1 MTDSSDNSFN
11 TNSYRK
17 KASLDDIDKF
27 VHDIQNDTDDII
39 RDFHSN
45 KLVMKKYFN
54 GIITKYSDMEESI
67 LLLIYSV
74 LCMKTKLMVL
84 DKKIE
89 EYVKLSQINTQQTAG
104 GLDEETL
111 KTIAKELPLAFQ
123 NIYYQYGQYK
133 MIQIMELLNNQ
144 SVTYLDQ
151 LTYPPVINNSREIV
165 PYDTFNYFN
174 SYCDFYTKTMTYIKD
189 FSSMIEDQFRE
200 DNLSEIDRYYVYR
213 RITEFDMRDEK
224 YNKKN
229 DTLRE
234 NINTYK
240 TGGEILNML
249 YGTVLYD
256 RLVPNIVNGLRTK
269 ITEDSQIIVNL
280 KKTFQESKG
289 KITSNKKEIN
299 NLSKTFDKL
308 TNQVTNL
315 LESKNTGGYFINI
328 QPPEPSIEASIKII
342 NQILYSCLR
351 TADSI
356 HDFFGNRT
364 SPEFEKNK
372 FEYIK
377 YIKFITDIAEPEIK
391 QNFEEILKKLT
402 GTKVLGKRLIDQ
414 EDFKKYK
421 GLDINIAELLNAIQ
435 KPSDIEDHT
444 MDVMNK
450 FLYRIAELNDSV
462 KASIVKVYR
471 PGNTI
476 LGEIAQNITTVCPDV
491 LNTAKFV
498 DRESLFNQEY
508 LGLNKGNMKNIFKD
522 DNKNLLFV
530 IYDKNILELI
540 NKEKR
545 IEIIKKVKEFLD
557 KDSVA
562 LSIDFYAISK
572 TFFEMFTAD
581 HDSEGKNVF
590 VRPNRVLAEVWD
602 PAPNKK
608 LKHLENVMITQVLNT
623 GSDLL
628 DTKNNMPIC
637 NKDYKVTFEENP
649 EHHLIVNTG
658 ITMKGGDLIDIETDV
673 KSTRFSP
680 EVFRISNLIVEANK
694 DSDKICKLFYL
705 KNSGDWGQVT
715 SANQNKSFLLSE
727 DRLCNYYSVM
737 TNTSSIYTIKRGDIF
752 ITMLHKGNIK
762 MSWNDI
768 FESINST
775 LVNNKYYLFAK
786 KIEIKFRIDDKSDYS
801 IVYDLTHLAVT
812 QTNDPVKF
820 KPIENLKKI
829 VLKDIKYND
838 KSSEIKEVIIIEET
852 VSNDVALT
860 IIEKLNDHSKQIL
873 DLHKSIFLWKTKE
886 YQNYNESIYVEFFDT
901 FYDQIIE
908 DDDLKY
914 TNCAEKMAACK
925 EVPPI
930 KANLQTKIDNYVKN
944 KVINYVQDNI
954 LVIYLL
960 SLLDSDKYKTI
971 INKYWIDIYK
981 TIEYKNNELKWKPS
995 ENLQIINNEYETL
1008 LQEKE
1013 RNFFEIAELAGD
1025 TKALMEN
1032 LVQFY
1037 LQEYKLY
1044 KMNMET
1050 KKDAKVYTYST
1061 LYYMENYKY
1070 DIDSSK
1076 IKEGIITPNRI
1087 FISSLLMNGVWDVFG
1102 VNPFIYSLFTEY
1114 LKQNIDKIPSY
1125 ESGSE
1130 KVISKLKKFYSYINE
1145 TELNEY
1151 INTHPLDN
1159 KLKHLKTMLEFLQK
1173 EKAIYEYSDREIYQN
1188 TDVKFIQDYFDLLK
1202 VLNVYE
1208 FNLFYYLY
1216 SLVIPTDTKETI
1228 AFGGKDNTVE
1238 KADIILKFDLRI
1250 TTGTDYGRVQTPEF
1264 KIYQP
1269 FIGEYL
1275 QLLKNITNIEHNTE
1289 LNVLL
1294 TDASVKQYF
1303 DGIISNKA
1311 NMNNID
1317 SCIESYFTTLK
1328 SKSEWEY
1335 YTEIMNIIKLI
1346 GATDGILDKNKNY
1359 LRQSNNYKTTIAAFV
1374 YMLNKYLD
1382 EYDKIIEILEPL
1394 NKDQCCKI
1402 TKDLLT
1408 KINEEIGILN
1418 ASEIFNHLTGFIA
1431 KALEKPTLS
1440 EPSQLSGTDLEI
1452 KTVQFVTLY
1461 TVNNYSST
1469 EEAAVEVVP
1478 EEKEVVA
1485 APAVSKVLDAEAEA
1499 EDVVPAELEAV
1510 DDVKKKCISLGTTKK
1525 RFTKTQLLSKIVEL
1539 VSVKYSMIDR
1549 KELERALNEKNHA
1562 LLCSIL
1568 QLPAD
1573 SEASLKDAAVNEAEL
1588 NKIFDLPKLGGNI
1601 DYNKECQIM

>member
-1 MTDSSDNSFN
+1 MNESSDNSFN
-11 TNSYRK
+11 TNSYRTK
-17 KASLDDIDKF
+17 VSLDDIDKF
-27 VHDIQNDTDDII
+27 IHDIQNDTDDII

-45 KLVMKKYFN
+45 KLVMKQYFN
-54 GIITKYSDMEESI
+54 GIIIKYSDMEESI
-67 LLLIYSV
+67 LLLIYLV

-89 EYVKLSQINTQQTAG
+89 EYVKLSQLNTQQTAG

-123 NIYYQYGQYK
+123 SIYYQYGQYK
-133 MIQIMELLNNQ
+133 MLQIEELLHNQ

-151 LTYPPVINNSREIV
+151 ITYSPVLNNSRAIV
-165 PYDTFNYFN
+165 PYETFNYFN
-174 SYCDFYTKTMTYIKD
+174 SYCDFYTKIMTYIKD
-189 FSSMIEDQFRE
+189 FSSIIEHQFRQ
-200 DNLSEIDRYYVYR
+200 DNLNEIDRYYIYR

-234 NINTYK
+234 NIHTYK
-240 TGGEILNML
+240 RGGEILNML

-280 KKTFQESKG
+280 KRTFQESTE

-315 LESKNTGGYFINI
+315 IEYTNTGGFFIT
-328 QPPEPSIEASIKII
+328 PESGLETSIKNSIRII

-377 YIKFITDIAEPEIK
+377 FITFITDIAKPDIK
-391 QNFEEILKKLT
+391 QNFEEIVQTLIN
-402 GTKVLGKRLIDQ
+402 TKVLGKKIEKDLDL
-414 EDFKKYK
+414 KNYK
-421 GLDINIAELLNAIQ
+421 GEGINIAELLNAIQ

-450 FLYRIAELNDSV
+450 FLYVIAQLNDSV

-471 PGNTI
+471 PGNTL
-476 LGEIAQNITTVCPDV
+476 LGEIAQNISLCPSV
-491 LNTAKFV
+491 LNTANFV
-498 DRESLFNQEY
+498 DREYLFNQEY
-508 LGLNKGNMKNIFKD
+508 LGLDKGNMTKIFTHE
-522 DNKNLLFV
+522 NKNLLFV
-530 IYDKNILELI
+530 IYDKNILTE
-540 NKEKR
+540 EKKGNR
-545 IEIIKKVKEFLD
+545 TEIIKKVKKFLG

-572 TFFEMFTAD
+572 IFFEMFTID
-581 HDSEGKNVF
+581 KDGEGNNVF

-608 LKHLENVMITQVLNT
+608 LKYLENVMITQVLNKN
-623 GSDLL
+623 SDLL
-628 DTKNNMPIC
+628 DTENNMPIC
-637 NKDYKVTFEENP
+637 NKDYKVTFEENID
-649 EHHLIVNTG
+649 HHLIVNTG
-658 ITMKGGDLIDIETDV
+658 IKMTGGDLIDIETDV

-680 EVFRISNLIVEANK
+680 EVLRISKLIVDANK
-694 DSDKICKLFYL
+694 DPDKICKLFYL

-727 DRLCNYYSVM
+727 DRLCNFYSVM

-752 ITMLHKGNIK
+752 ITMLHKGNIQ
-762 MSWNDI
+762 MSWVDI
-768 FESINST
+768 FESIRST

-786 KIEIKFRIDDKSDYS
+786 KIEIKFKIDEKSDYS
-801 IVYDLTHLAVT
+801 IIYNLTDSGVT
-812 QTNDPVKF
+812 QTNTPSVF
-820 KPIENLKKI
+820 EEIEKISTI
-829 VLKDIKYND
+829 VLTNINYND
-838 KSSEIKEVIIIEET
+838 TSNKVEDVILKNKT
-852 VSNDVALT
+852 VSNDIVLT
-860 IIEKLNDHSKQIL
+860 IIEKLTDYSKKIL
-873 DLHKSIFLWKTKE
+873 DFHKNIFLWKNET
-886 YQNYNESIYVEFFDT
+886 YPNYNKSIYVEFFDT
-901 FYDQIIE
+901 FYDQIIVE
-908 DDDLKY
+908 SDLKY
-914 TNCAEKMAACK
+914 KDCAEKIAMCP
-925 EVPPI
+925 ELPTI
-930 KANLQTKIDNYVKN
+930 EGSLRTKIDNYVKN
-944 KVINYVQDNI
+944 KVINYIQDNI

-960 SLLDSDKYKTI
+960 SLIDSDRYESI
-971 INKYWIDIYK
+971 INKYWNTIYQ
-981 TIEYKNNELKWKPS
+981 TIEYKNNKLTWIPSQNLK
-995 ENLQIINNEYETL
+995 IIDNEYETL
-1008 LQEKE
+1008 LEEKKTK
-1013 RNFFEIAELAGD
+1013 FMEISASAKS
-1025 TKALMEN
+1025 KALMEN

-1044 KMNMET
+1044 KMNMEI
-1050 KKDAKVYTYST
+1050 KKDARVYTYST

-1087 FISSLLMNGVWDVFG
+1087 FMSSLLTNGVWDVFG

-1114 LKQNIDKIPSY
+1114 LQKNIDKIPSY
-1125 ESGSE
+1125 ESGTE
-1130 KVISKLKKFYSYINE
+1130 KVITKLKKFYSYINE
-1145 TELNEY
+1145 TELNKY
-1151 INTHPLDN
+1151 INAHPLDN
-1159 KLKHLKTMLEFLQK
+1159 KLKHLKTMLEFVQK
-1173 EKAIYEYSDREIYQN
+1173 EKAIYKYSDREIYQN
-1188 TDVKFIQDYFDLLK
+1188 TDVKFIEDYFNLLK
-1202 VLNVYE
+1202 LLNVYE
-1208 FNLFYYLY
+1208 FNLFNYLY

-1228 AFGGKDNTVE
+1228 AFGGKDNTIE
-1238 KADIILKFDLRI
+1238 KADIILKFDLGI
-1250 TTGTDYGRVQTPEF
+1250 TTGTDYGTVRTPEF

-1275 QLLKNITNIEHNTE
+1275 DLLKNITNIKNNTE
-1289 LNVLL
+1289 LDVLL
-1294 TDASVKQYF
+1294 EDASVKQYF
-1303 DGIISNKA
+1303 DNIFSNKA
-1311 NMNNID
+1311 NINNLA
-1317 SCIESYFTTLK
+1317 SCIDSYFTTLE

-1359 LRQSNNYKTTIAAFV
+1359 LKQSNNYKTKIAAFV
-1374 YMLNKYLD
+1374 YMLNNYFD

-1402 TKDLLT
+1402 TKDLLI
-1408 KINEEIGILN
+1408 KINEEIEILK
-1418 ASEIFNHLTGFIA
+1418 ASEIFNHLTDFINRA
-1431 KALEKPTLS
+1431 ILKEESGLQES
-1440 EPSQLSGTDLEI
+1440 LSGTELEN
-1452 KTVQFVTLY
+1452 KTVEFVTVY
-1461 TVNNYSST
+1461 TNNHYSS
-1469 EEAAVEVVP
+1469 EEA
-1478 EEKEVVA
+1478 K
-1485 APAVSKVLDAEAEA
+1485 AEAALKADE
-1499 EDVVPAELEAV
+1499 VIV
-1510 DDVKKKCISLGTTKK
+1510 DDDKKKCVALGNTKK
-1525 RFTKTQLLSKIVEL
+1525 RFIKPELSSKIVEL
-1539 VSVKYSMIDR
+1539 VTKKYPTIDR
-1549 KELERALNEKNHA
+1549 QELESALKLIKHDV
-1562 LLCSIL
+1562 LCSIL